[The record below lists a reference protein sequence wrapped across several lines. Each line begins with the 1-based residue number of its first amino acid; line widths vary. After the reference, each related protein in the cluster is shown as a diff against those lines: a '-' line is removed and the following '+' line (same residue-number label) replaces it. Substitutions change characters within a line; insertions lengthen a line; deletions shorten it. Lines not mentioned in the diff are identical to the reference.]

1 MHQRSVT
8 VVALVVLVAL
18 SGCLSAGI
26 DASAGDANDANGAGV
41 GTATDWTVEVVEV
54 VDGDTLKVEF
64 PDGRVENVRLLGV
77 DTPEVHTGVSP
88 DEFEG
93 VPETEDGRQWLR
105 DWGHKASE
113 WMIQRVA
120 DAEVRIATDPEADRR
135 GSYGRLLVY
144 VYVDGENVNAELL
157 EQGYARMYDS
167 EFAER
172 DRFASL
178 EASAQSQNAG
188 LWGYTDGAGG
198 EGAVSDDD
206 GGAVG
211 DSGLAVA
218 TVHADADGPD
228 GDNLND
234 EYVVLENRGDRT
246 IALSGYTIRDDA
258 NHAYTVPDGV
268 ELRPGE
274 RLTLFTG
281 SGDATD
287 DSLYWGANSPIWNN
301 DGDVVYVETANGTT
315 VVEYEY

>member
-1 MHQRSVT
+1 MDGRSAIVLALA
-8 VVALVVLVAL
+8 VALVLA
-18 SGCLSAGI
+18 GCTSTIGTGP
-26 DASAGDANDANGAGV
+26 AGDDAA

-88 DEFEG
+88 AEFEG
-93 VPETEDGRQWLR
+93 IPETEDGRMWLR

-113 WMIQRVA
+113 WMRQRVA
-120 DAEVRIATDPEADRR
+120 DAEVRIETDPAADRR

-144 VYVDGENVNAELL
+144 VYVDGENVNEELL
-157 EQGYARMYDS
+157 SQGYARMYDS
-167 EFAER
+167 EFTKRE
-172 DRFASL
+172 RFAEL

-188 LWGYTDGAGG
+188 LWGYTDGAG
-198 EGAVSDDD
+198 AATDD
-206 GGAVG
+206 GGAIG

-218 TVHADADGPD
+218 TMHADADGHD

-246 IALSGYTIRDDA
+246 IDLSGYTVRDEA
-258 NHAYTVPDGV
+258 NHEYTVPDGV
-268 ELRPGE
+268 TLRPGE
-274 RLTLFTG
+274 QITLFTG
-281 SGDATD
+281 SGSDTD
-287 DSLYWGANSPIWNN
+287 DSLYWGSSRPIWNN
-301 DGDVVYVETANGTT
+301 DGDTVYVETANGTS